1 METLAID
8 RYIGGMAQHA
18 HNHHEHSG
26 DNLID
31 AARESLVASGEQWT
45 SMRSDVF
52 EELARHDRPASAY
65 DIADNL
71 SAKRGKR
78 VAPNSVYRIL
88 DLFVGNNLALR
99 VESSNAYLANSH
111 PGCTHD
117 CIFLVCDECG
127 EATHIDNDDISS
139 KVRGVADGAKFNTR
153 RPIIEIRGICSSCN

>member
-1 METLAID
+1 M
-8 RYIGGMAQHA
+8 GQHK
-18 HNHHEHSG
+18 HSHEEHSG
-26 DNLID
+26 ESLID
-31 AARESLVASGEQWT
+31 AAREALTASGEQWT
-45 SMRSDVF
+45 NMRADVF
-52 EELARHDRPASAY
+52 EELASHERPASAY

-117 CIFLVCDECG
+117 CIFLVCDDCG
-127 EATHIDNDDISS
+127 EATHIDSDAVS
-139 KVRGVADGAKFNTR
+139 KTVRGIAEDAKFSAR
-153 RPIIEIRGICSSCN
+153 RPIIEIRGMCAQCH

>member
-1 METLAID
+1 M
-8 RYIGGMAQHA
+8 RMAAHSHA
-18 HNHHEHSG
+18 HQEHSG
-26 DNLID
+26 ESLIE
-31 AARESLVASGEQWT
+31 AARTSLVEAGEQWT

-52 EELARHDRPASAY
+52 AELASHERPASAY

-88 DLFVGNNLALR
+88 DLFVANNLALR
-99 VESSNAYLANSH
+99 VESSNAFLANSH

-127 EATHIDNDDISS
+127 EATHVDDDDVSK
-139 KVRGVADGAKFNTR
+139 KVRTVADGANFAAR
-153 RPIIEIRGICSSCN
+153 RPIIEVRGVCRSCR